1 MQVSH
6 KSAYLLRHSVR
17 RTGSVC
23 GHYLHPCFIHI
34 LEHCQMKS
42 MPSFTEPSEYPVIVH
57 NSQVAE
63 HALTKATPP
72 PSPLEMSRFLSACS
86 VQLQRGDASGH
97 RCVWFFLLVSCAVCS
112 LSSTAAWNDASAHLP
127 LNGLLA
133 DSYFTCLANAEKR
146 A

>member
-42 MPSFTEPSEYPVIVH
+42 MPSFTEPSEYPAIVH

-72 PSPLEMSRFLSACS
+72 PTPPPLWKFPDFSPL
-86 VQLQRGDASGH
+86 V
-97 RCVWFFLLVSCAVCS
+97 
-112 LSSTAAWNDASAHLP
+112 LSSYKGVMLLGTGVYGSFCLFRVQSAPFQAQQLGMMLP
-127 LNGLLA
+127 H
-133 DSYFTCLANAEKR
+133 TCH
-146 A
+146 